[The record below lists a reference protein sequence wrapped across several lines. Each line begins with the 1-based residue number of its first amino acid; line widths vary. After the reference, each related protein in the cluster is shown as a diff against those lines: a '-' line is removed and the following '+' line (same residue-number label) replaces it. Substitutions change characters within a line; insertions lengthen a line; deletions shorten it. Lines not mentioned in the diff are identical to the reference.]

1 MSDLILAFGNVLT
14 LYNMLAILGGTAAGI
29 IIGAM
34 PGLSSVMGLSIL
46 LPFTFALE
54 GFGGILM
61 LLGVFCGSIYGGSIS
76 AILINTPGTS
86 ASAATTL
93 DGYPMANKYRQ
104 PGRALGISTFSSLFG
119 GLFSCVMLVIFSPL
133 LAKIALNFSAPE
145 YFALAIFGISII
157 TGISNKSV
165 IKGLIGG
172 VIGLILG
179 TVGIDAMTSVFR
191 FTFNSVYLLGGISFV
206 PLLIGLFA
214 FSQALLTIEQ
224 SYKERKGKA
233 EKVVIRRTFPS
244 KGDLKTILPTVI
256 RSSFIGT
263 FIGAVPGTGGDIA
276 CWMAYNEA
284 KRWSKH
290 KEKFGDGAPEGIAAS
305 ESGNNAISGGALVP
319 LLSLGIPGD
328 AGTAV
333 MTGSL
338 MMLGIAP
345 GPLLFTQQAPTVYS
359 IFIGLFLANVIMGV
373 LGFSS
378 IRFFAKVINIPS
390 AVMVPII
397 FTFCFVGTFALNN
410 SLNDI
415 YFMIIAG
422 IIGYF
427 LIKLDFSMPPIV
439 LGLVLGKTVESNFR
453 RALVLSRGNYWTFL
467 ERPISAAFI
476 VLAILS
482 VFSPLMISVVKRL
495 RKGEPSGGLKG

>member
-1 MSDLILAFGNVLT
+1 MSDMMIAFNNVFTVYTMLSLA
-14 LYNMLAILGGTAAGI
+14 GGTAAGI

-54 GFGGILM
+54 GLGGIMM
-61 LLGVFCGSIYGGSIS
+61 LLGIFCGSIYGGSIS

-93 DGYPMANKYRQ
+93 DGYPMARKHKQ

-119 GLFSCVMLVIFSPL
+119 GLFSCLMLVIFSPL
-133 LAKIALNFSAPE
+133 LAKVALNFSAPE
-145 YFALAIFGISII
+145 YFALAVFGISII
-157 TGISNKSV
+157 TGVSGKSV
-165 IKGLIGG
+165 FKGLIGG
-172 VIGLILG
+172 TIGLLLG
-179 TVGIDAMTSVFR
+179 TVGIDAMTSQFR
-191 FTFNSVYLLGGISFV
+191 FTFGSVYLLGGISFV

-224 SYKERKGKA
+224 TYKSQQESV
-233 EKVVIRRTFPS
+233 KVKISRTFPTQA
-244 KGDLKTILPTVI
+244 DLKTIMPTVLG
-256 RSSFIGT
+256 SSILGT

-284 KRWSKH
+284 KRWSKD
-290 KEKFGDGAPEGIAAS
+290 KDKFGDGAPQGIAAP
-305 ESGNNAISGGALVP
+305 EAANNAISGGALVP

-333 MTGSL
+333 MLGSL

-345 GPLLFTQQAPTVYS
+345 GPLLFTQQASTVYS
-359 IFIGLFLANVIMGV
+359 IFLGLFMANVVMGI

-378 IRFFAKVINIPS
+378 IRFFAKVINVPNKI
-390 AVMVPII
+390 MVPII

-415 YFMIIAG
+415 FFMMIAG
-422 IIGYF
+422 VIGYV
-427 LIKLDFSMPPIV
+427 LIKLDFAMPPIV
-439 LGLVLGKTVESNFR
+439 LGLILGKMVESNFR
-453 RALVLSRGNYWTFL
+453 RALVLSRGSFLTFI
-467 ERPISAAFI
+467 ERPISLTFL

-482 VFSPLMISVVKRL
+482 LFSPLIISAFKKMRSKK
-495 RKGEPSGGLKG
+495 KGPEPKG